1 MSETFYCPE
10 QTFAG
15 RMYDDPQPAEH
26 CENEVD
32 NEGDLCPQHDE
43 DDRSD
48 ELYDRYLDEKAERE
62 ADLDNWTD
70 NDPWGDD

>member
-1 MSETFYCPE
+1 MVIYCPA

-15 RMYDDPQPAEH
+15 RYHIDPQPPEY
-26 CENEVD
+26 CDVEVE
-32 NEGDLCPQHDE
+32 NEGDLCPQHDD